1 MNQPRSSPL
10 ARKLL
15 QLAEAL
21 FRTHSYFFVRIR
33 GLDGR
38 IIQSRVHIRGV
49 VSERNQVVWP
59 EGERGELPGSFRT
72 INPRCITVPSEIKGA
87 NQVIMEPNSGPLTEV
102 LHSENHS
109 KLTAEEIAKAVAHH
123 NKNHSPAKTE
133 NALAKAKKAT
143 KK

>member
-1 MNQPRSSPL
+1 
-10 ARKLL
+10 
-15 QLAEAL
+15 
-21 FRTHSYFFVRIR
+21 
-33 GLDGR
+33 
-38 IIQSRVHIRGV
+38 
-49 VSERNQVVWP
+49 
-59 EGERGELPGSFRT
+59 
-72 INPRCITVPSEIKGA
+72 
-87 NQVIMEPNSGPLTEV
+87 MEPNSGPLTEV